1 MKKTVFVLLLIGC
14 APFLFGSS
22 EQQIVDFKS
31 ERWNIADPDAE
42 VMFYMNEKS
51 LYLVEGVAHLKDVD
65 FENGVI
71 EVDVAAHGNA
81 GFAGVVF
88 RYQPGGDHEE
98 IYIRPHRSGLPDA
111 LQYTPVVN
119 GSAAWQLYS
128 GPGYTAEA
136 YVPTNRWVHLK
147 IVVSGEKAEVF
158 LNGAA
163 EPDLIVADL
172 KNGISKGSIGLWGRF
187 GAANFANFRYT
198 LAPSHGASARVPSQN
213 SPPGVIRDWSLSEA
227 FFASEFPEDTL
238 PAGEKFNGSKWSN
251 VQSEPDGLVISR
263 FRAKTTR
270 ARADIAETQ
279 KNVAFAKAV
288 IHSDQNQIR
297 RMSFGYSDE
306 VSIFLNGQI
315 LFSADS
321 TFRSRDPG
329 FLGIVSV
336 DNDAVYLSLE
346 KGENELVLAVRETF
360 GGWGFI
366 CRLDDMTGVT
376 LQ

>member
-1 MKKTVFVLLLIGC
+1 MAMKKNAFVLLIIGC

-22 EQQIVDFKS
+22 EQQIVDFES
-31 ERWNIADPDAE
+31 ERWNIDDPDAE

-98 IYIRPHRSGLPDA
+98 IYIRPHKSGPPDV
-111 LQYTPVVN
+111 LQHTPVVH

-158 LNGAA
+158 LNGAP
-163 EPDLIVADL
+163 EPDLIVTDL

-187 GAANFANFRYT
+187 GAANFANFRYA

-213 SPPGVIRDWSLSEA
+213 APPGVIRDWSLSEA
-227 FFASEFPEDTL
+227 FLASEFAEDTL
-238 PAGEKFNGSKWSN
+238 PANGMTWSN
-251 VQSEPDGLVISR
+251 VQSEPDGLVNISR
-263 FRAKTTR
+263 FRTKTTTTR
-270 ARADIAETQ
+270 ADVTANQ

-288 IHSDQNQIR
+288 IHSDRNQVK

-329 FLGIVSV
+329 FLGIVGV

-346 KGENELVLAVRETF
+346 KGDNELMLAVRETF